1 MSEKDQ
7 LGRYELRRELGRGA
21 MGVVYEAYDPMIK
34 RVVALKTIRADRLE
48 PAEAASI
55 VARFRRE
62 AEAAGRL
69 HHPNIVS
76 IFDFGEDGGTSYIA
90 MEFVEGRD
98 LKARFDAG
106 ERFSTADAVALT
118 AQVLDALQYSHE
130 HGVIH
135 RDIKPANV
143 FVREDGTVKVAD
155 FGIAHLE
162 SSSLTQAGTVMG
174 TPSSMSPEQVLGL
187 PVDARTDVFSTGVVL
202 YQFVTGERPFGGAQ
216 STTTMQKVLKEDP
229 LPPSTLNVQLP
240 DLMDEILRKA
250 LAKKPEERYA
260 SAAEFAK
267 ALRTLAMPAPSRGA
281 AERATASTGYDGD
294 ATVVASTLVRPAV
307 APAAS
312 APAPAATAP
321 AAAAPAASP
330 PPKPA
335 YAASSASTSTATSA
349 RPRSQLPAVLIVVGI
364 AALAIAAGLWWWM
377 QSVTSQAG
385 RHVSAEGAQVAA
397 AGASAQAPGA
407 ATAPAA
413 TAPAAAAASPAPAAS
428 AGSAPAAPVAAGG
441 EPGTLLIAAAGYADA
456 NDPRYKGDPAKL
468 AGDLRADARGQLVE
482 KALGLLVERKSLAAN
497 YDALNAKLVAR
508 SGDFIRAVVGESE
521 PVVGASGV
529 ATMTTVGVV
538 NVKAVQ
544 KSLNEMTRAERL
556 DVIRA
561 NGDPRVSIAIA
572 VRDAGRPDIPPQRS
586 SVAENLLAERI
597 RSFGFRVVNDGT
609 ADVSIA
615 GEAAVKR
622 LSVRL
627 EASGVVVTKYALS
640 SWTLKAVDRTTGE
653 EIYHA
658 TALPKGSGS
667 WASEE
672 EALKAIGAGVA
683 DAFSRDFF
691 LQHASATTRRVTLVI
706 EGLPQGDVSSRLAAE
721 FVGLPAVIA
730 IAPRSGAG
738 GSFELELAGSGP
750 LPDLVASGILAPLNA
765 KFGKPCLVPGAS
777 SVGEVRAR
785 FDPSC
790 NDPAVLGRLDTNPPA
805 GLYGAPESR
814 RKSVLRDAEALKKL
828 SA

>member
-1 MSEKDQ
+1 MADIEN
-7 LGRYELRRELGRGA
+7 LGRYEIRRELGRGA

-34 RVVALKTIRADRLE
+34 RRVALKTIRADRLS
-48 PAEAASI
+48 PDEAATI

-162 SSSLTQAGTVMG
+162 SSSLTQAGSVMG

-229 LPPSTLNVQLP
+229 LPPTTLNVQLP
-240 DLMDEILRKA
+240 DLMDEIVRKA
-250 LAKKPEERYA
+250 LAKKPEDRYG

-267 ALRTLAMPAPSRGA
+267 ALRALAMPAPARSKA
-281 AERATASTGYDGD
+281 ASAAAPAFDAE
-294 ATVVASTLVRPAV
+294 ATVVAPTVARAPSPRP
-307 APAAS
+307 
-312 APAPAATAP
+312 
-321 AAAAPAASP
+321 ASP
-330 PPKPA
+330 PAPEATVAPTPA
-335 YAASSASTSTATSA
+335 YAA
-349 RPRSQLPAVLIVVGI
+349 RPSPDAPTTTVSRPKSQLPAVLIVVGV

-377 QSVTSQAG
+377 QSVASQAG
-385 RHVSAEGAQVAA
+385 RHVSSDAAQVASVSPPPVA
-397 AGASAQAPGA
+397 
-407 ATAPAA
+407 APAA
-413 TAPAAAAASPAPAAS
+413 VPSAAPAPVPAP
-428 AGSAPAAPVAAGG
+428 GPAPVAAAPA

-456 NDPRYKGDPAKL
+456 SDPRYKSDPAKL

-482 KALGLLVERKSLAAN
+482 KALALLVEPKSLAAN
-497 YDALNAKLVAR
+497 YDALNAKLVAK
-508 SGDFIRAVVGESE
+508 SGDFIRTVVRESE

-529 ATMTTVGVV
+529 ATMTTEAVV

-544 KSLNEMTRAERL
+544 KSLNAMTRDERL

-561 NGDPRVSIAIA
+561 NGDPKVSIAIA
-572 VRDAGRPDIPPQRS
+572 VRDAERPDLPPQRS
-586 SVAENLLAERI
+586 PVAENLMAERI
-597 RSFGFRVVNDGT
+597 RSFGFRVVDPAA

-622 LSVRL
+622 LSTRL
-627 EASGVVVTKYALS
+627 EASGIVVTKYALS
-640 SWTLKAVDRTTGE
+640 SWTLKALDRPTGE

-658 TALPKGSGS
+658 TALPKGAGS
-667 WASEE
+667 WPSEE
-672 EALKAIGAGVA
+672 EALKAIGTGVA
-683 DAFSRDFF
+683 DAFSREFF
-691 LQHASATTRRVTLVI
+691 LQHASATAKRVTLVI
-706 EGLPQGDVSSRLAAE
+706 EGLPSADVAAKLARE
-721 FVGLPAVIA
+721 FIGLPAVIS
-730 IAPRSGAG
+730 SGARAG
-738 GSFELELAGSGP
+738 APAGTFDLELSGSGAP
-750 LPDLVASGILAPLNA
+750 ADLVASGVLAPLNA
-765 KFGKPCLVPGAS
+765 KLGKACFSSGATAGS
-777 SVGEVRAR
+777 EVRVR
-785 FDPSC
+785 FDAAC
-790 NDPAVLGRLDTNPPA
+790 HDAAVVGRLDTKPPA

-814 RKSVLRDAEALKKL
+814 QRSVLRDPDALRKL
-828 SA
+828 SI

>member
-1 MSEKDQ
+1 MADIEN
-7 LGRYELRRELGRGA
+7 LGRYEIRRELGRGA

-34 RVVALKTIRADRLE
+34 RRVALKTIRADRLS
-48 PAEAASI
+48 PDEAATI

-162 SSSLTQAGTVMG
+162 SSSLTQAGSVMG

-229 LPPSTLNVQLP
+229 LPPTTLNVQLP
-240 DLMDEILRKA
+240 DLMDEIVRKA
-250 LAKKPEERYA
+250 LAKKPEDRYG

-267 ALRTLAMPAPSRGA
+267 ALRALAMPAPARSKA
-281 AERATASTGYDGD
+281 ASAAAPAFDAE
-294 ATVVASTLVRPAV
+294 ATVVASTVARAPSPRP
-307 APAAS
+307 
-312 APAPAATAP
+312 
-321 AAAAPAASP
+321 ASP
-330 PPKPA
+330 PAPEATVAPTPA
-335 YAASSASTSTATSA
+335 YAA
-349 RPRSQLPAVLIVVGI
+349 RPSLDAPTTTVSRPKSQLPAVLIVVGV

-377 QSVTSQAG
+377 QSVASQAG
-385 RHVSAEGAQVAA
+385 RHVSSDTTQVA
-397 AGASAQAPGA
+397 SVAPPPVA
-407 ATAPAA
+407 APAA
-413 TAPAAAAASPAPAAS
+413 VPSAAPAPGPVPVTPAPA
-428 AGSAPAAPVAAGG
+428 

-456 NDPRYKGDPAKL
+456 SDPRYKSDPAKL

-482 KALGLLVERKSLAAN
+482 KALALLVEPTSLAAN
-497 YDALNAKLVAR
+497 YDALNAKLVAK
-508 SGDFIRAVVGESE
+508 SGDFIRTVVRESE

-529 ATMTTVGVV
+529 ATMTTEAVV

-544 KSLNEMTRAERL
+544 KSLNAMTRDERL

-561 NGDPRVSIAIA
+561 NGDPKVSIAIA
-572 VRDAGRPDIPPQRS
+572 VRDAERPDLPPQRS
-586 SVAENLLAERI
+586 PVAENLLAERI
-597 RSFGFRVVNDGT
+597 RSFGFRVVDPAA

-622 LSVRL
+622 LSTRL
-627 EASGVVVTKYALS
+627 EASGIVVTKYALS
-640 SWTLKAVDRTTGE
+640 SWTLKALDRTTGE

-658 TALPKGSGS
+658 TALPKGAGS
-667 WASEE
+667 WSSEE
-672 EALKAIGAGVA
+672 AALKAIGTGVA
-683 DAFSRDFF
+683 DAFSREFF
-691 LQHASATTRRVTLVI
+691 LQHASATAKRATLII
-706 EGLPQGDVSSRLAAE
+706 EGLPSADVAAKLARE
-721 FVGLPAVIA
+721 FIGLPAVIS
-730 IAPRSGAG
+730 SGARAG
-738 GSFELELAGSGP
+738 APAGTFDLELSGGGAP
-750 LPDLVASGILAPLNA
+750 ADLVASGVLAPLNA
-765 KFGKPCLVPGAS
+765 KLGKACFLSGATAGS
-777 SVGEVRAR
+777 EVRVR
-785 FDPSC
+785 FDAAC
-790 NDPAVLGRLDTNPPA
+790 NDAAVVGRLDTKPPA

-814 RKSVLRDAEALKKL
+814 QRSVLRDPDALRKL
-828 SA
+828 SI